1 MAGARALKALIF
13 AAGSIGGLSGAA
25 YGLLT
30 GQSKRARTI
39 IGAPRDLPLNADGR
53 YLPDGTGPLDPT
65 RGNALSF
72 AMLGDSLAA
81 GLGAEAPDRLPG
93 VRLASALA
101 DELERPVRLVTH
113 AISGSRTPELE
124 PQVDRALIDPPD
136 LALVIIGGNDVTTRL
151 SIGASAALLARQVE
165 RLMAAGTTVVVGTC
179 PDLSIIVPIPQPL
192 RTIASRYGLSLAR
205 AQRRE
210 LDRIGARAV
219 SIAAL
224 LSPEFLAR
232 PHDLFSDD
240 RFHPNGAGYEL
251 AANVLLAPLCDA
263 VRQAQ
268 GFTGAGRVASSSG
281 T

>member
-13 AAGSIGGLSGAA
+13 AAGSVGGLSGAA

-30 GQSKRARTI
+30 GQSRHARSI
-39 IGAPRDLPLNADGR
+39 IGAPRDLPLNADGL
-53 YLPDGTGPLDPT
+53 YLPDGGGPVPVT
-65 RGNALSF
+65 RGDFLSF
-72 AMLGDSLAA
+72 AVLGDSLAA
-81 GLGAEAPDRLPG
+81 GLGAESPDRLPG
-93 VRLASALA
+93 VRLARGLA
-101 DELERPVRLVTH
+101 EELAEPVRLVTH
-113 AISGSRTPELE
+113 ATSGARTFELE

-136 LALVIIGGNDVTTRL
+136 LALVIIGGNDVTTRT
-151 SIGASAALLARQVE
+151 SIGTSAVLLSRQVT
-165 RLMAAGTTVVVGTC
+165 RLMNAGTTVVVGTC
-179 PDLSIIVPIPQPL
+179 PDLGIIRPIPQPL

-224 LSPEFLAR
+224 LSPEFMAR
-232 PHDLFSDD
+232 PHELFSAD

-263 VRQAQ
+263 VRLAR
-268 GFTGAGRVASSSG
+268 GDHRVSRVAS
-281 T
+281 